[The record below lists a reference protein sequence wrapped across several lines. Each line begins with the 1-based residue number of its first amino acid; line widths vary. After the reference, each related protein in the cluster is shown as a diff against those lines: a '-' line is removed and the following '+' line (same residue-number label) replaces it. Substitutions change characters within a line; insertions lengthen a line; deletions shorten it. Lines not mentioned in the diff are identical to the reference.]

1 MFRLFFG
8 SVLPSLSV
16 VVVLGFGWVGR
27 ARDAAPPPAASPAEL
42 VRQLGS
48 DDYAEREEAM
58 RRLDDLG
65 PAALDALRAG
75 VRSDNPEIAW
85 RSLELL
91 RRIGRRS
98 DNERTLTPTLV
109 ELDVRDEPLDAVL
122 ARLSRQAQWEVVLGG
137 PRPEELANRR
147 VTLTTGGRVPF
158 WEAVRQVCGVADL
171 QIAVANGFLAPGA
184 GAYSGRPRPGVR
196 TSSPHVALVLE
207 PRGEAARRPAAV
219 RGAVLVEAVPLPPD
233 AVAGGAAAVL
243 QVWPEPRLRWE
254 ETTGMRVLLAQDPT
268 GSRLTADFTP
278 LGATADRPPAS
289 DGVVLVRHPD
299 GTAGL
304 ARAAGTLP
312 SGLFRPHA
320 RQAVV
325 RFRGDGPSPPTTL
338 ETLDVVLTGKVRS
351 GTEPVCRV
359 TTLEPNRE
367 AVATGPGGTE
377 LRFRYTP
384 RTDGPWTARAE
395 IRYRAGEFQP
405 VAVTEPL
412 PGVRLGP
419 GFVSGNSTLSGLLL
433 TDADGRPFALGL
445 VSGHSR
451 SDPGGGDLNLS
462 LELTFDPGRRV
473 PAAVSLWGSYR
484 KAVDVAVSLRGVG
497 LTGSR

>member
-1 MFRLFFG
+1 MFRLVFG
-8 SVLPSLSV
+8 WVLPLLSV
-16 VVVLGFGWVGR
+16 AVVLGFGWVGL
-27 ARDAAPPPAASPAEL
+27 ARDAAPPPAADPAGL

-75 VRSDNPEIAW
+75 VRSNDPEIAL

-91 RRIGRRS
+91 RRIERRL
-98 DNERTLTPTLV
+98 DNERTLTPTRV

-122 ARLSRQAQWEVVLGG
+122 ARLSRQGQWEVVLGG
-137 PRPEELANRR
+137 PRPEELAGRR
-147 VTLTTGGRVPF
+147 ITLTTGGPVPF
-158 WEAVRQVCGVADL
+158 WEAVRQVCAAADL

-184 GAYSGRPRPGVR
+184 TAYSGRPRPGVR
-196 TSSPHVALVLE
+196 TAYPHTALVLE
-207 PRGEAARRPAAV
+207 PRGGAARRPAAV
-219 RGAVLVEAVPLPPD
+219 RGAVLVEALPLPLD
-233 AVAGGAAAVL
+233 AATDGPAVIL

-254 ETTGMRVLLAQDPT
+254 ETTGVRVLLARDPT
-268 GSRLTADFTP
+268 GSRVTADLTP
-278 LGATADRPPAS
+278 PGATADRPPG
-289 DGVVLVRHPD
+289 DGVVLMRNPD

-320 RQAVV
+320 RQAIV
-325 RFRGDGPSPPTTL
+325 RFRGDGPLPPDTL

-359 TTLEPNRE
+359 TALDPNRE
-367 AVATGPGGTE
+367 AIATGPAGTE

-384 RTDGPWTARAE
+384 RADGPWTARAE
-395 IRYRAGEFQP
+395 IRYHTGEFQP
-405 VAVTEPL
+405 VAVTEAL

-451 SDPGGGDLNLS
+451 SDRGGGDLNLS

-484 KAVDVAVSLRGVG
+484 KTVDVAVSLRGVG
-497 LTGSR
+497 LTGGR